1 MLFFVPLL
9 AVTTLLQTIIPGVPT
24 PESFVPM
31 NAAAR
36 GTDVSLWILQQCPST
51 ATTLA
56 KLELALQLGS
66 SDALIYTAPIGIY
79 AWRSSPALRAWGRTL
94 VANVDHLLS
103 TSRVKLNSYRRS
115 TRHTRAPGLD
125 TFPNGTTARWY
136 TDDDRR
142 RVHLALAM
150 AQIGLLSPAVLTLP
164 APPLVLGLPAPSPVL
179 TLPAPRPVLSLPAPA
194 PILALP
200 APPPV
205 LSITVPASALTSPA
219 SKSTRTLP
227 TPKSVFT
234 QPPVTASPTS
244 HVIPTPSAANLEG
257 HAQPSPR
264 AVPFCAPTL
273 APSMARPSPSPSKVS
288 ASLSTPVRGIY
299 PAVTKPVVHSTIRKW
314 HNHLLMAC
322 LVLLTLGYLVASRL
336 FEGLVRRSVVGA
348 NYPSDDV
355 IPGERDEFGHALE
368 PFGQLAIDTPDTVR
382 SGTLSGLAPDL
393 FRFFDRPEPIGV
405 TFGDEISGEHGEPE
419 HALDPFGELAIDTL
433 DVVRSGRLSGLA
445 PDLFRFCDQPELPDA
460 ALEDA
465 IEEPL
470 GSREGTE
477 ETDGEDTQEDL
488 STPEEA
494 RVETEEAE
502 AAYETDGATAS
513 SDIPVDG
520 ASAGLP
526 KDTPG
531 LDDTPGRCMGGGAMV
546 ANHSVDVE
554 GTVDDQLG
562 PKLGDALS
570 EEVGGEAQGE
580 GGQVD
585 TADDFVGNS
594 PKGLEE
600 PYRPGRFAWSDEAEA
615 LELDDGTSTIDSTS
629 RTVVLQTRLELDQPE
644 PGPSNVEPGHRGA
657 QAGGSGTSS
666 SRWAP
671 QGEGS
676 WRGVHRGGQGGGNRG
691 GWGGG
696 GQSRGGWNGGRGGG
710 YSGGGRGA
718 YSSGGRGVYGGGRS
732 GYSGGSDG
740 SRNGRNGGRGHGD
753 SGGGE
758 GWNGER
764 RESKASYFFR
774 LRQERKDALRE
785 AGEN

>member
-24 PESFVPM
+24 PESFVPV

-51 ATTLA
+51 AATLA
-56 KLELALQLGS
+56 ELELALQLGS
-66 SDALIYTAPIGIY
+66 SDALVYTAPIGIY
-79 AWRSSPALRAWGRTL
+79 AWRSSPKLRAWGRTL
-94 VANVDHLLS
+94 VANVDYLLS
-103 TSRVKLNSYRRS
+103 TSRAKLNSYRRS
-115 TRHTRAPGLD
+115 TRHTQAPGLD
-125 TFPNGTTARWY
+125 AFPNGTLADWY
-136 TDDDRR
+136 NGDDRR

-150 AQIGLLSPAVLTLP
+150 AQIGLFSPAVLMLP

-205 LSITVPASALTSPA
+205 LSITVPASVPTLPTSKP
-219 SKSTRTLP
+219 TRTLP

-234 QPPVTASPTS
+234 QPPATASPIS
-244 HVIPTPSAANLEG
+244 HLLPTPSAPNLKG
-257 HAQPSPR
+257 HTQASPR
-264 AVPFCAPTL
+264 PVPLCAPTL
-273 APSMARPSPSPSKVS
+273 APSMALPSPSAPKVS
-288 ASLSTPVRGIY
+288 AAFSTRVRGVY
-299 PAVTKPVVHSTIRKW
+299 PVVTKPVVHNTIRKW
-314 HNHLLMAC
+314 HNHLLVAC
-322 LVLLTLGYLVASRL
+322 LVLLTLGYLAASRS
-336 FEGLVRRSVVGA
+336 FEGLVRHLVGA

-355 IPGERDEFGHALE
+355 IPGECDEFGHVLD
-368 PFGQLAIDTPDTVR
+368 PFGQLAIDMPNTVR
-382 SGTLSGLAPDL
+382 SGTLSGFAPDL
-393 FRFFDRPEPIGV
+393 FRFCSQPEPV
-405 TFGDEISGEHGEPE
+405 DTAFGDNELEQS
-419 HALDPFGELAIDTL
+419 LDPFGELAIDTL

-470 GSREGTE
+470 GSREETE

-494 RVETEEAE
+494 QVETKEAE
-502 AAYETDGATAS
+502 AAYETDGTTAS
-513 SDIPVDG
+513 SDISVDR

-526 KDTPG
+526 EDTPG
-531 LDDTPGRCMGGGAMV
+531 LDDTPGRCMGGGAMA

-554 GTVDDQLG
+554 GTMGDQLG

-585 TADDFVGNS
+585 TADDSVGNS
-594 PKGLEE
+594 SNGLEE
-600 PYRPGRFAWSDEAEA
+600 PYRPGSFAWSDEAEA
-615 LELDDGTSTIDSTS
+615 LELDDATSTIDSTC

-644 PGPSNVEPGHRGA
+644 PGPSNVEPGRGGA

-676 WRGVHRGGQGGGNRG
+676 WRGGYRGGQGSGNRG

-696 GQSRGGWNGGRGGG
+696 GQSRGDWNGGRGSG

-718 YSSGGRGVYGGGRS
+718 YNGAWRGGYGGGGGGYSGGRGGYGARGN
-732 GYSGGSDG
+732 D
-740 SRNGRNGGRGHGD
+740 GRGHGD